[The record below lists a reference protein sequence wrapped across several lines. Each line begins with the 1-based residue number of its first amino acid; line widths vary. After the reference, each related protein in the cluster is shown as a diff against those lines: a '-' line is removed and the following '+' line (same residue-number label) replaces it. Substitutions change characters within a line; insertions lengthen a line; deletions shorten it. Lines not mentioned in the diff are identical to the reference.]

1 MSTRALQWPWKLCK
15 IAETMWIWGRLLE
28 VQKYF
33 RQSCRWNIPFPNP
46 CHCIVLKQHAI
57 LFCVY
62 ILMFTITTR
71 YARQVG
77 GGGRPWLPS
86 IQEEY
91 IYLYISLERRYCY
104 FACIIILGKEDHTPP
119 SPTHL
124 KVYPPPSPSPTH
136 LKVSCTSLLTLDTF
150 QGNFFKVLLL
160 SYTVGVLIN
169 LLYSGFQEWE
179 VKICILSCRT

>member
-77 GGGRPWLPS
+77 GGEALTPFHSGR
-86 IQEEY
+86 IY
-91 IYLYISLERRYCY
+91 IPVYLFRKKILLFCMHYHLRERRS
-104 FACIIILGKEDHTPP
+104 HPP

>member
-77 GGGRPWLPS
+77 GGGEALTPFHSGRIYIPVYLFRKKILLFCMHYHLRERRSHPPFPNTFEGIPSPLPFPNS
-86 IQEEY
+86 FEGI
-91 IYLYISLERRYCY
+91 LYIS
-104 FACIIILGKEDHTPP
+104 A
-119 SPTHL
+119 
-124 KVYPPPSPSPTH
+124 
-136 LKVSCTSLLTLDTF
+136 DTGHFSRKFF
-150 QGNFFKVLLL
+150 QGTPVVL
-160 SYTVGVLIN
+160 YCWCAHKFIV
-169 LLYSGFQEWE
+169 
-179 VKICILSCRT
+179 